1 MEFWNFEFEVEG
13 EFPIFVA
20 IEQDGRPFMQA
31 RAEAMAKA
39 AEVFEVPANEI
50 YFGGVYTDEEADE
63 IGYDTF

>member
-20 IEQDGRPFMQA
+20 IEQDRPFMQA

-39 AEVFEVPANEI
+39 VEVFEVPANEI
-50 YFGGVYTDEEADE
+50 HYGGVYNDLDAE
-63 IGYDTF
+63 ILGYDTF